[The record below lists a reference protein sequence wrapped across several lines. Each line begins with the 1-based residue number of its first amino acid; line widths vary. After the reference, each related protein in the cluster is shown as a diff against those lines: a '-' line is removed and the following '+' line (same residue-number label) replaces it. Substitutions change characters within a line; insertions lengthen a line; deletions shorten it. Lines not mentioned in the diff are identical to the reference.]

1 MPFESRSYTY
11 TENHGVEPLTVFR
24 CHFTLATLSE
34 PNISE
39 SFVNI
44 IDADISRRSVESQ
57 PQANAPVTPREGPH
71 WRDTSLSPAQRA
83 AALIPLLTLE
93 EKVAQLAGVWVGASA
108 SGQGVAPHQ
117 ADMVD
122 GQPFDELIRHG
133 LGQLT
138 RPFGTAPVDPVA
150 GARSLAA
157 AQARIAASSRLGIPA
172 QVHEECL
179 TGFCTWQATVYPAP
193 LTWGAA
199 FDPEL
204 VEEMAGRIGRSMR
217 AAGVHQG
224 LAPVVDVTFDYR
236 WGRTEETIGEDP
248 YLVGTVGAAY
258 VRGLEGAGIVATLK
272 HFAGYSASQGGRN
285 LAPAVMGPRHLADVV
300 LPPFEMALRL
310 GRPRSVM
317 NSYAEIDGVPAA
329 ADESLLTGLLR
340 EQWGF
345 AGTVVADYFA
355 IRFLFALHAVAAGP
369 AEAAVMALRAGID
382 VELPT
387 IETFGETLVAEV
399 RSGAVDEALVD
410 RAVARVLAQKAE
422 LGLLDATWRPE
433 PDGLDELGLD
443 DAASQDIALRLAREG
458 VVVLRNSGGTL
469 PLAAGPKVALIGP
482 VADDPMALLGCYS
495 FPSHVGHHHPGVGL
509 GVEVPTLREALGALL
524 PGLAYA
530 PGGEVTGDDRGG
542 FAEAVALAA
551 DSDVC
556 VVAVGD
562 RPGMFGRGTTGEGS
576 DANDLRLPGVQAEL
590 LDAVLAAGTP
600 VVVVVLAGRPYALG
614 AAADDAAAVVY
625 AFLAGQRGAQAV
637 AEVLTGVVNPSG
649 RLPVSVPRH
658 SGGLPATYLSPKL
671 GHRSEV
677 SSVDNT
683 PAFPFG
689 HGLTYTTFE
698 WSDATVAGDTWPVDG
713 EVTVG
718 VTVRNTGDRAGTEVV
733 QLYLHDPVAQ
743 TTQPVV
749 RLIGYQ
755 RLPLEP
761 GEAARVT
768 FTVPAD
774 LASFTGLAGKRIVE
788 PGDVELRFGRSA
800 HDIAATVPLRLT
812 GAVREVGPDR
822 RLLSEVHLDAVS
834 LSASGNPGRSL

>member
-1 MPFESRSYTY
+1 VTSR
-11 TENHGVEPLTVFR
+11 EN
-24 CHFTLATLSE
+24 
-34 PNISE
+34 
-39 SFVNI
+39 
-44 IDADISRRSVESQ
+44 
-57 PQANAPVTPREGPH
+57 PR
-71 WRDTSLSPAQRA
+71 WRDTSLSAAQRA

-93 EKVAQLAGVWVGASA
+93 EKVAQLAGVWVGVSA
-108 SGQGVAPHQ
+108 SGQDLAPHQ

-122 GQPFDELIRHG
+122 GQPFDEVIRHG

-193 LTWGAA
+193 LSWGAA

-224 LAPVVDVTFDYR
+224 LAPVMDVTFDYR

-272 HFAGYSASQGGRN
+272 HFAGYSASRGGRN
-285 LAPAVMGPRHLADVV
+285 LAPAAMGPRHLADVV
-300 LPPFEMALRL
+300 LPPFEIALRL

-329 ADESLLTGLLR
+329 ADENLLTGLLR
-340 EQWGF
+340 GQWGF

-369 AEAAVMALRAGID
+369 AEAAGMALRAGID

-410 RAVARVLAQKAE
+410 RAAARVLAQKAE

-433 PDGLDELGLD
+433 PDGIEELCLD
-443 DAASQDIALRLAREG
+443 DAASQDVALRLAREG
-458 VVVLRNSGGTL
+458 VVVLRNAGGTL
-469 PLAAGPKVALIGP
+469 PLSAGSSGAGSSLAGSKVGLIGP
-482 VADDPMALLGCYS
+482 VADDRNALLGCYS
-495 FPSHVGHHHPGVGL
+495 FPSHVGLHHPGYGL

-530 PGGEVTGDDRGG
+530 PGCEVTGHDRDG
-542 FAEAVALAA
+542 FADAVALAA

-556 VVAVGD
+556 VVALGD

-576 DANDLRLPGVQAEL
+576 DAGDLRLPGVQAEL
-590 LDAVLAAGTP
+590 LDAVLVAGTP
-600 VVVVVLAGRPYALG
+600 VVVVVLAGRPYVLG
-614 AAADDAAAVVY
+614 AAADAASAVVY

-658 SGGLPATYLSPKL
+658 SGGLPATYLAPKL

-677 SSVDNT
+677 SSVDTT

-698 WSDATVAGDTWPVDG
+698 WSDATARAADWPVDG
-713 EVTVG
+713 EATVG

-755 RLPLEP
+755 RVPLEP
-761 GEAARVT
+761 GDAARVT
-768 FTVPAD
+768 FTVHAD
-774 LASFTGLAGKRIVE
+774 LASFTGLAGQRIVE

-800 HDIAATVPLRLT
+800 QDIAATVPLRLT
-812 GAVREVGPDR
+812 GAVREVGPGR
-822 RLLSEVHLDAVS
+822 RLLSEVRVGPVVS
-834 LSASGNPGRSL
+834 GPVAGGPVVSGPVVSGPVVSGTAPLPPSGLQGRRP

>member
-1 MPFESRSYTY
+1 
-11 TENHGVEPLTVFR
+11 
-24 CHFTLATLSE
+24 
-34 PNISE
+34 
-39 SFVNI
+39 
-44 IDADISRRSVESQ
+44 
-57 PQANAPVTPREGPH
+57 VTPREGPH
-71 WRDTSLSPAQRA
+71 WRDTSLSPAERA

-93 EKVAQLAGVWVGASA
+93 EKVAQLAGVWVGASP

-122 GQPFDELIRHG
+122 GQPFDEVIRHG

-150 GARSLAA
+150 GARSLAG

-193 LTWGAA
+193 LSWGAA

-204 VEEMAGRIGRSMR
+204 VEEMAGLIGRSMR

-272 HFAGYSASQGGRN
+272 HFAGYSASRGGRN
-285 LAPAVMGPRHLADVV
+285 LAPAAMGPRHLADVV

-345 AGTVVADYFA
+345 TGTVVADYFA

-369 AEAAVMALRAGID
+369 AEAAALALRAGID

-433 PDGLDELGLD
+433 PDGIDALCLD
-443 DAASQDIALRLAREG
+443 DAASQDIALRLAREA
-458 VVVLRNSGGTL
+458 VVVVRNSAGIL
-469 PLAAGPKVALIGP
+469 PLSVGSNGAGPKVALIGP

-495 FPSHVGHHHPGVGL
+495 FPSHVGNHHPGVGL

-524 PGLAYA
+524 PGLAYV
-530 PGGEVTGDDRGG
+530 PGCEVTGHDRDGLAG
-542 FAEAVALAA
+542 AVALAA

-600 VVVVVLAGRPYALG
+600 VIVVVLAGRPYALG

-677 SSVDNT
+677 SSVDTT

-713 EVTVG
+713 EVAVG

-788 PGDVELRFGRSA
+788 PGEVELRFGRSA
-800 HDIAATVPLRLT
+800 EDIAATVPLRLT
-812 GAVREVGPDR
+812 GAVRETGPDR
-822 RLLSEVHLDAVS
+822 RLLSEVRLDAVS

>member
-1 MPFESRSYTY
+1 
-11 TENHGVEPLTVFR
+11 
-24 CHFTLATLSE
+24 
-34 PNISE
+34 
-39 SFVNI
+39 
-44 IDADISRRSVESQ
+44 VESQ
-57 PQANAPVTPREGPH
+57 PQANAPVTPREGPR
-71 WRDTSLSPAQRA
+71 WRDTRLIPAQRA

-93 EKVAQLAGVWVGASA
+93 EKIAQLAGVWVGASA

-122 GQPFDELIRHG
+122 GQPFDEVIRHG

-272 HFAGYSASQGGRN
+272 HFAGYSASRGGRN

-329 ADESLLTGLLR
+329 ADESLLTSLLR

-345 AGTVVADYFA
+345 TGTVVADYFA

-369 AEAAVMALRAGID
+369 AEAAGMALRAGID

-387 IETFGETLVAEV
+387 IETFGETLVAAV

-433 PDGLDELGLD
+433 PDGIDELCLD

-458 VVVLRNSGGTL
+458 VVLVRNSAGTL
-469 PLAAGPKVALIGP
+469 PLSAGSSGAGPKGAGPKVALIGP
-482 VADDPMALLGCYS
+482 VADDQRALLGCYS
-495 FPSHVGHHHPGVGL
+495 FPSHVGHHHPGSGL

-524 PGLAYA
+524 PDLAYT
-530 PGGEVTGDDRGG
+530 PGCEVTGHDRDG
-542 FAEAVALAA
+542 FAAAVALAA

-614 AAADDAAAVVY
+614 AAATASPTTGSPTTGSPTTGSPTTGAAAVVY

-649 RLPVSVPRH
+649 RLPVSVPSH

-677 SSVDNT
+677 SSVDTT

-698 WSDATVAGDTWPVDG
+698 WSDATARAAAWPVDG
-713 EVTVG
+713 EATVG

-755 RLPLEP
+755 RVPLEP

-774 LASFTGLAGKRIVE
+774 LASFTGLAGRRIVE

-800 HDIAATVPLRLT
+800 QEITATVPLRLT
-812 GAVREVGPDR
+812 GAIREVGQGR
-822 RLLSEVHLDAVS
+822 RLLSEVHLDAVP

>member
-1 MPFESRSYTY
+1 
-11 TENHGVEPLTVFR
+11 
-24 CHFTLATLSE
+24 
-34 PNISE
+34 
-39 SFVNI
+39 
-44 IDADISRRSVESQ
+44 
-57 PQANAPVTPREGPH
+57 
-71 WRDTSLSPAQRA
+71 
-83 AALIPLLTLE
+83 
-93 EKVAQLAGVWVGASA
+93 
-108 SGQGVAPHQ
+108 
-117 ADMVD
+117 
-122 GQPFDELIRHG
+122 
-133 LGQLT
+133 
-138 RPFGTAPVDPVA
+138 
-150 GARSLAA
+150 
-157 AQARIAASSRLGIPA
+157 
-172 QVHEECL
+172 
-179 TGFCTWQATVYPAP
+179 
-193 LTWGAA
+193 
-199 FDPEL
+199 
-204 VEEMAGRIGRSMR
+204 MR

-224 LAPVVDVTFDYR
+224 LAPVMDVTFDYR

-272 HFAGYSASQGGRN
+272 HFAGYSASRGGRN
-285 LAPAVMGPRHLADVV
+285 LAPAAMGPRHLADVV

-317 NSYAEIDGVPAA
+317 NSYAEIDGVPAG

-369 AEAAVMALRAGID
+369 AEAAGMALRAGID

-433 PDGLDELGLD
+433 PDGIDELSLD
-443 DAASQDIALRLAREG
+443 DAASQHIALRLAREG
-458 VVVLRNSGGTL
+458 VVVVRNSGGTL
-469 PLAAGPKVALIGP
+469 PLSVGSNGAGPKVALIGP
-482 VADDPMALLGCYS
+482 VADDQKALLGCYA
-495 FPSHVGHHHPGVGL
+495 FPSHVGLHHPGYGL

-524 PGLAYA
+524 PDLAYV
-530 PGGEVTGDDRGG
+530 PGCEVTGHDRDG
-542 FAEAVALAA
+542 FAGAVALAA

-590 LDAVLAAGTP
+590 IDAVLAAGTP
-600 VVVVVLAGRPYALG
+600 VVVVVLAGRPYVLG
-614 AAADDAAAVVY
+614 AAADAASAVVY

-649 RLPVSVPRH
+649 RLPVSVLRH

-677 SSVDNT
+677 SSVDTT

-689 HGLTYTTFE
+689 HGLAYTTFE
-698 WSDATVAGDTWPVDG
+698 WSDATVVGDPAVGDSAADADAAETAAWPVDG
-713 EVTVG
+713 EVAVG

-749 RLIGYQ
+749 RLIGY
-755 RLPLEP
+755 RRVPLEP

-774 LASFTGLAGKRIVE
+774 LASFTGLAGRRIVE

-800 HDIAATVPLRLT
+800 EDITATVPLRLA
-812 GAVREVGPDR
+812 GAIREVGQGR
-822 RLLSEVHLDAVS
+822 RLLSEVHLDAVP